1 MFGERTDPENN
12 TNHISQS
19 PEAPRL
25 TVKNTLEKWRIAL
38 GNHYAWLQTRW
49 WRMHE
54 RQINSWGFEK
64 CGE

>member
-38 GNHYAWLQTRW
+38 GNHYAWLQTHW
-49 WRMHE
+49 WKMHE
-54 RQINSWGFEK
+54 RKSIHGAPNKS
-64 CGE
+64 GE